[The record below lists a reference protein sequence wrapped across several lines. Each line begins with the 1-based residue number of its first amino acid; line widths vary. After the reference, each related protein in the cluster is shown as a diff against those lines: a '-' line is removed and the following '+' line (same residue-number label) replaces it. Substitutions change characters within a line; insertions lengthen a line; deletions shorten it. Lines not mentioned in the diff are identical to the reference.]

1 MDANDRRR
9 RATEEASYWWSRAGL
24 RAPAELSAAE
34 RRQYAQWL
42 RESPLHVAEMLHLAH
57 VHDALERFRLW
68 DDVST
73 GATSADDPAD
83 DKVVALRSTR
93 PRLDSPRVRTARS
106 RWFAAALAAG
116 LCAMLIGAAWLW
128 SDRGEVYATDR
139 AERREV
145 MLEDGSVIRLE
156 PQSVV
161 RVSFRERERRLYL
174 ENGRALFQVAKDA
187 DRPFIVEAER
197 ATVRAVG
204 TAFGVERN
212 REGVVVTVAEGKVA
226 VRATRETDGGPQS
239 GPPQPAVGTARPEVV
254 FLTAGKQVV
263 VQRSGD
269 AEPVRDVDTSRALAW
284 SEGRLVFDG
293 VPLREVAEQFN
304 RYNRT
309 QLLIE
314 GEALSRR
321 PVNGVFEASDPETL
335 VAFISAGAQVSVTH
349 PDRLHIVISSSR

>member
-1 MDANDRRR
+1 MDANERRR
-9 RATEEASYWWSRAGL
+9 RATDEASYWWNRVGL
-24 RAPAELSAAE
+24 GARAELSAAE

-42 RESPLHVAEMLHLAH
+42 RESPLHVAEMLHLAR
-57 VHDALERFRLW
+57 VHDALGRFRLW

-73 GATSADDPAD
+73 EATTAD
-83 DKVVALRSTR
+83 DKVVALRPTQTR
-93 PRLDSPRVRTARS
+93 SGAPPRRAVRS
-106 RWFAAALAAG
+106 RWLAAALAAG
-116 LCAMLIGAAWLW
+116 LCALLVGGAWLW

-139 AERREV
+139 AERREI
-145 MLEDGSVIRLE
+145 MLEDGSVVRLE
-156 PQSVV
+156 PQSIV
-161 RVSFRERERRLYL
+161 RVDFRERERRLYL
-174 ENGRALFQVAKDA
+174 ESGRALFQVAKDA
-187 DRPFIVEAER
+187 DRPFVVEADQ

-212 REGVVVTVAEGKVA
+212 KEGVVVTVAEGKVA
-226 VRATRETDGGPQS
+226 VRAAREEGDAPQAGSPQS
-239 GPPQPAVGTARPEVV
+239 AAGTARPGVV